1 MRRRDF
7 ITFVGG
13 ASVGW
18 PLAARAQQAM
28 PVVGFLSS
36 RSPSESAS
44 EVAAFHQGLREAGF
58 VERQN
63 LALEYRWAE
72 GQYNR
77 LPAMAADLIGR
88 QVAVIVGAG
97 GSAPAQATKA
107 ATAKIPIVFVS
118 GSDSPVKD
126 GLVASLNRPGG
137 NVTGISVITSA
148 LGPKRFELLH
158 ELVPK
163 ASVVGV
169 LLNPNYG
176 DANLQM
182 RELQEAAGAIKLT
195 IHGVNA
201 STEREID
208 SAFASLT
215 QQKVGA
221 LFVANDP
228 YLTDRRHQIVALA
241 AHNAMP
247 VIYNNRLFVEAGGLI
262 SYGANFTD
270 GYRQAGNYVGRIL
283 KGESPADLPVLQ
295 PTKFELVINLKTA
308 RALGLTVPLI
318 MRMTADEVIE

>member
-182 RELQEAAGAIKLT
+182 RELLEAAGAIKLT

-228 YLTDRRHQIVALA
+228 FLTDRRHQIVALA

>member
-1 MRRRDF
+1 MKRREF
-7 ITFVGG
+7 ITLLGG
-13 ASVGW
+13 GSALW

-44 EVAAFHQGLREAGF
+44 EVAAFHKGLREAGF
-58 VERQN
+58 VEQQN
-63 LALEYRWAE
+63 LAIEYRWAE

-77 LPAMAADLIGR
+77 LPAMAADLVGR

-118 GSDSPVKD
+118 GSDNPVKD

-148 LGPKRFELLH
+148 LGPKRFEVLH

-176 DANLQM
+176 DAALQM
-182 RELQEAAGAIKLT
+182 RELQEASGAIKLT
-195 IHGVNA
+195 IHGVSA
-201 STEREID
+201 STERDID
-208 SAFASLT
+208 SAFASLIE
-215 QQKVGA
+215 QKIAA

-228 YLTDRRHQIVALA
+228 FFTDRRDQIVALA

-247 VIYNNRLFVEAGGLI
+247 TIYNNRSFVEAGGLI
-262 SYGANFTD
+262 SYGANFSD

-283 KGESPADLPVLQ
+283 KGENPADLPVLQ

-308 RALGLTVPLI
+308 KALGVTIPQTLLA
-318 MRMTADEVIE
+318 TADDVIE

>member
-137 NVTGISVITSA
+137 RYKRHHVCIGSQA
-148 LGPKRFELLH
+148 L
-158 ELVPK
+158 
-163 ASVVGV
+163 
-169 LLNPNYG
+169 
-176 DANLQM
+176 
-182 RELQEAAGAIKLT
+182 
-195 IHGVNA
+195 
-201 STEREID
+201 
-208 SAFASLT
+208 
-215 QQKVGA
+215 
-221 LFVANDP
+221 
-228 YLTDRRHQIVALA
+228 
-241 AHNAMP
+241 
-247 VIYNNRLFVEAGGLI
+247 
-262 SYGANFTD
+262 
-270 GYRQAGNYVGRIL
+270 
-283 KGESPADLPVLQ
+283 
-295 PTKFELVINLKTA
+295 
-308 RALGLTVPLI
+308 
-318 MRMTADEVIE
+318 